1 MLQAFKISIHF
12 SFWCFF
18 TRHSPPPLQVH
29 DVLRALKEKLSKD
42 GRETVEAIVEWY
54 CRRTPGNPDGSSFKW
69 IQKKSEMDLGPRM
82 DLRWT
87 FWTFGFVELQ
97 HLYGHCPAVRLQV
110 VQLLRCGAMGAPRCS
125 HLFVMFSCGLC
136 HGKSWNGKKETR
148 ISKAMKWWMTWAL
161 NFERNF
167 DLRTSHICFGV
178 PLHSAWRFGSIHS
191 F

>member
-1 MLQAFKISIHF
+1 MV
-12 SFWCFF
+12 
-18 TRHSPPPLQVH
+18 QVSNG
-29 DVLRALKEKLSKD
+29 SK
-42 GRETVEAIVEWY
+42 
-54 CRRTPGNPDGSSFKW
+54 
-69 IQKKSEMDLGPRM
+69 KKSEMDLGPRM

-167 DLRTSHICFGV
+167 DLRTSHICFWRSS
-178 PLHSAWRFGSIHS
+178 PLRMAIWLNPQLLGQAWAAASRSQARPLYVSAVNQLLKPSEAINFSQILRRSLEHLW
-191 F
+191 